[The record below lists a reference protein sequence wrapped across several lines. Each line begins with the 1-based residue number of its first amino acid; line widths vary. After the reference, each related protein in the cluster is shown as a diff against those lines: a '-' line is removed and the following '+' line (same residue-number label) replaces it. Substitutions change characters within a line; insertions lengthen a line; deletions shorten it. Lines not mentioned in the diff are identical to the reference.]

1 MIIFAFPLKILFNFT
16 QKKMFIYD
24 IIADLLEWGIFPSFA
39 AIYPNAITLI
49 EDEYPS
55 ESVTVQE
62 LPQPQMLSNW
72 G

>member
-1 MIIFAFPLKILFNFT
+1 
-16 QKKMFIYD
+16 MFIYD

-39 AIYPNAITLI
+39 VVYPNAITLI